1 MAAGVWDGADRPAG
15 LEERLGSPLLRL
27 LLARSKV
34 GFAVCRSHEEMDV
47 GLRIRVEQN
56 MPQACPDGSHRR

>member
-27 LLARSKV
+27 LLAGSKV
-34 GFAVCRSHEEMDV
+34 VFVVCRSHEDVEDV
-47 GLRIRVEQN
+47 GSRSGGAEYASGVCR
-56 MPQACPDGSHRR
+56 

>member
-27 LLARSKV
+27 LLARV
-34 GFAVCRSHEEMDV
+34 GIVFVVCRSHEDV
-47 GLRIRVEQN
+47 GIEFESRVEQD
-56 MPQACPDGSHRR
+56 MPHACPDGSD

>member
-27 LLARSKV
+27 LLAGSKV
-34 GFAVCRSHEEMDV
+34 VFVVCRSHEEMDV
-47 GLRIRVEQN
+47 GAESRVEQD
-56 MPQACPDGSHRR
+56 MPHASPDGSD